1 MKRYGLWKYLL
12 ILLVL
17 CFGVIYSLPNLY
29 APDPAVQISYT
40 SSSQTADTFL
50 ADKVKELIEK
60 QNLEAKIE
68 LEKDYVLVRTNS
80 YIAPNSPTM
89 CIERPPRKPQYL
101 QVSARFGYDR
111 VYLRRFMLRGFPKI
125 RRATH

>member
-80 YIAPNSPTM
+80 YQNQLIIKDILSTAMINDVVIALNLA
-89 CIERPPRKPQYL
+89 L
-101 QVSARFGYDR
+101 QHQNGLWILV
-111 VYLRRFMLRGFPKI
+111 LTL
-125 RRATH
+125 